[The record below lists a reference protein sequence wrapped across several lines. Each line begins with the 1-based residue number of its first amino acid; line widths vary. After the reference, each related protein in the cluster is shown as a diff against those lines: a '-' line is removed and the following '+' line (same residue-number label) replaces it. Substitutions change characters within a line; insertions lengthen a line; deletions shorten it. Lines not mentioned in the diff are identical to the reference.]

1 MRKKEIDMQSLEGRI
16 LGSIRK
22 LSRGID
28 LLIDLQLEIIAHR
41 SRLRNLVMAFDARH
55 GQEGCDDLIGAIV
68 RDQALPNE
76 EIKSAFDLSDIAF
89 REALARIQHRDNM
102 RK

>member
-1 MRKKEIDMQSLEGRI
+1 MKKKEIDMQSLEGRI
-16 LGSIRK
+16 LRSIYK

-28 LLIDLQLEIIAHR
+28 LLIDLQLEILSHR
-41 SRLRNLVMAFDARH
+41 SRLRNLVSAYDAQH
-55 GQEGCDDLIGAIV
+55 GQEGCDDLIRAIV
-68 RDQALPNE
+68 VDKALPEE

-89 REALARIQHRDNM
+89 REALERIQERDNM